1 MRTLIVTEFVSLDG
15 VMEAPGGEPG
25 YVHSGWVTPY
35 VDDDLL
41 AYKGEEQLDATALVL
56 GRLTY
61 ESFAGAWPD
70 RSGPMADQ
78 INTMEKCVVSTT
90 MDPAATGGDPR
101 WTNASVIRTLD
112 DVAEIRAGEG
122 GDILVVGSRTLAQAL
137 LLAGLVDEL
146 HLQIFPVILGS
157 GRRFYP
163 DGPQKFD
170 LELTGSKR
178 SETGVLLQEFA
189 VAR

>member
-1 MRTLIVTEFVSLDG
+1 MRKLIVTEFVSLDG

-25 YVHSGWVTPY
+25 YVHTGWVAPLF
-35 VDDDLL
+35 DDELG
-41 AYKGEEQLDATALVL
+41 AYKLEEQLEAETMVL

-61 ESFAGAWPD
+61 ESFAGAWPE
-70 RSGPMADQ
+70 REGPMADK
-78 INTMEKCVVSTT
+78 INTMEKVVISSTLDPSSTT
-90 MDPAATGGDPR
+90 ADPR
-101 WTNASVIRTLD
+101 WTNTSIIRTVD
-112 DVAEIRAGEG
+112 EVAAIRAGEG
-122 GDILVVGSRTLAQAL
+122 GDILVVGSRLLAQAL

-146 HLQIFPVILGS
+146 HLQLCPVILGS

-178 SETGVLLQEFA
+178 LETGVLLQEFA
-189 VAR
+189 VTS